1 MHRESRLSLSRL
13 VVYGLWCVTPALS
26 RLQAARL
33 WTTWRAGATVLAQ
46 RKPTLLLRFIGEFLL
61 RLGARALV
69 GSLLFHEA
77 PRKERC
83 PESTVTA
90 QCAGG
95 LCEQRELVAD
105 VAGLGQESGDL
116 QAAFDQL
123 VADCELV
130 VAGHL
135 GGTLDGPDR

>member
-1 MHRESRLSLSRL
+1 MARRNEGLTLYGQALFGLPEASPELPG
-13 VVYGLWCVTPALS
+13 GLWCVTPALS
-26 RLQAARL
+26 RLQSARL

-90 QCAGG
+90 LAQTSS
-95 LCEQRELVAD
+95 D
-105 VAGLGQESGDL
+105 LGPRQSG
-116 QAAFDQL
+116 
-123 VADCELV
+123 E
-130 VAGHL
+130 
-135 GGTLDGPDR
+135 R